1 MCNATRCLGAAAD
14 IAPVA
19 VHSSAAL
26 SMKNTPLP
34 PQHPQQTARSRSL
47 WFYERLSRLHFLGY
61 RGKIMVMAFIGT
73 HIPLIALTSYFALQ
87 SSPDVGTFLRTVGV
101 TLVATLLGTGI
112 TLIVLN
118 QLLRPVLMTS
128 AALRSYRE
136 TGKVQTLPVHL
147 NDEVGTLMADAQ
159 YTIDHLD
166 ARLDALEH
174 VHEVTALP
182 NHKRFLQLLEARIAR
197 GETFA
202 VVALRFSN
210 LSRVADTLDRGEAEA
225 AARSMAR
232 RLSERAELG
241 ENLSHVTTAEFACTV
256 GARKGDTSPW
266 LEAAARVRTALA
278 ACAQEMTLSGV
289 VLQPELHAGVAVFPT
304 DAVSAGDL
312 LDRAL
317 TAAAQAAQ
325 TLEPQQVRMHSAEA
339 RQAALRR
346 FTLENELRRAIEQD
360 EFELHYQP
368 VVDVQAGRS
377 VGGEALIR
385 WRHPERGMVPP
396 GEFIAAAEASGLIQP
411 IGLWVMRR
419 ACAQVREWN
428 DRRGD
433 RLRVAIN
440 LSARQFLD
448 PELKRHVLE
457 AIEQNGISPDQLEI
471 ELTETAAMV
480 DHDHT
485 RRVFTSLR
493 DAGVSIAIDD
503 FGTGYASMSYLRKLP
518 FDKLK
523 IDREFVT
530 DVHRVQHNQAICRAL
545 IELSRGLKLK
555 VLAEGAETLEE
566 VDFLARHGCELF
578 QGFYFSRPVPAAQF
592 EQAIALPVRY
602 PLASSEN
609 AALLQRAMAPPARQV
624 ALH

>member
-1 MCNATRCLGAAAD
+1 
-14 IAPVA
+14 
-19 VHSSAAL
+19 
-26 SMKNTPLP
+26 MKNTPLP

-256 GARKGDTSPW
+256 GARKGDTSTW

>member
-1 MCNATRCLGAAAD
+1 
-14 IAPVA
+14 
-19 VHSSAAL
+19 
-26 SMKNTPLP
+26 MKNTPLP

-147 NDEVGTLMADAQ
+147 NDEVGTLMVDAQ

-440 LSARQFLD
+440 LSACQFLD

>member
-1 MCNATRCLGAAAD
+1 
-14 IAPVA
+14 
-19 VHSSAAL
+19 
-26 SMKNTPLP
+26 MKNTPLP

>member
-1 MCNATRCLGAAAD
+1 
-14 IAPVA
+14 
-19 VHSSAAL
+19 
-26 SMKNTPLP
+26 MKNTPLP
-34 PQHPQQTARSRSL
+34 PQHPQQTAPSRSL

-112 TLIVLN
+112 TLLVLN
-118 QLLRPVLMTS
+118 QLLRPVLMAS

-147 NDEVGTLMADAQ
+147 NDEAGTLMADAQ
-159 YTIDHLD
+159 YTIEHLD

-182 NHKRFLQLLEARIAR
+182 NHKRCLQLLEARIAR

-241 ENLSHVTTAEFACTV
+241 ENLAHVTAAEFACTV
-256 GARKGDTSPW
+256 GARKGDASPW
-266 LEAAARVRTALA
+266 LEAGARVRTALA
-278 ACAQEMTLSGV
+278 ACAQEMALSGV

-339 RQAALRR
+339 RQTALRR
-346 FTLENELRRAIEQD
+346 FTLENELRRAIEHN

-377 VGGEALIR
+377 VGGEALVR

-566 VDFLARHGCELF
+566 VDFLARHGCGLF
-578 QGFYFSRPVPAAQF
+578 QGFYFSCPVPAAQF

-602 PLASSEN
+602 SLASGDN
-609 AALLQRAMAPPARQV
+609 AALRQRAMARPTRQFS
-624 ALH
+624 LH